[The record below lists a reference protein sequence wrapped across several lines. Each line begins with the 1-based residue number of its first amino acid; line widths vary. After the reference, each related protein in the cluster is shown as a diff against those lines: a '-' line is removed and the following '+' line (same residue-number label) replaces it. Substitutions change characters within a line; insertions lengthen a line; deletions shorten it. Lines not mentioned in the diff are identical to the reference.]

1 MMGMYRRDDLVR
13 RCCCLAVCYVVP
25 MLTNDRWWL
34 MGDDG
39 WLLVAC
45 SKPCAFAP
53 LPLLSCF
60 SWTLSR
66 VSCPPVAVL
75 APNLGRQDPNLSVL
89 RCMSR
94 VSIPADDQCPRKR
107 NRKLPAWSINP
118 VRTLSH
124 LRMSRQLSFRPRNVS
139 GISWGMVWY
148 GGVGDAVTDGDV
160 VQLKQQKGAR
170 DHETHS
176 LSASAAATYPTSALA
191 PLLSA
196 LPTPY

>member
-1 MMGMYRRDDLVR
+1 
-13 RCCCLAVCYVVP
+13 
-25 MLTNDRWWL
+25 

-53 LPLLSCF
+53 LPLLCCF

-66 VSCPPVAVL
+66 VSCPPVAAL
-75 APNLGRQDPNLSVL
+75 APNLGRRDPNLSVL

-118 VRTLSH
+118 
-124 LRMSRQLSFRPRNVS
+124 FP
-139 GISWGMVWY
+139 
-148 GGVGDAVTDGDV
+148 
-160 VQLKQQKGAR
+160 VQSELCRICACHGS
-170 DHETHS
+170 S
-176 LSASAAATYPTSALA
+176 LSDRGM
-191 PLLSA
+191 
-196 LPTPY
+196 